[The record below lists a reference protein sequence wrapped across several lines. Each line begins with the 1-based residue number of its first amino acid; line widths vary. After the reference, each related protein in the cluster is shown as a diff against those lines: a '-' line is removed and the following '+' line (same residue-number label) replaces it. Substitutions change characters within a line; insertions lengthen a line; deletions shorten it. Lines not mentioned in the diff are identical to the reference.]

1 MGVLAAQGTFHRWR
15 GEVFKYRENIKTE
28 YKVIS
33 LTLSPG
39 YIQTSFDSLLSL
51 RAAAMTMT
59 MMMAVMRQAESATQ
73 KLLFS
78 VWLAAVL
85 SSAWVWFLQSGVP
98 LAGNQASGHFLLK
111 TKQRPKTVLCA

>member
-1 MGVLAAQGTFHRWR
+1 
-15 GEVFKYRENIKTE
+15 
-28 YKVIS
+28 
-33 LTLSPG
+33 
-39 YIQTSFDSLLSL
+39 
-51 RAAAMTMT
+51 MTMT
-59 MMMAVMRQAESATQ
+59 MMMMMMAVMRQAESATQ

-111 TKQRPKTVLCA
+111 TKQRQETVLCA